1 MRRWVLP
8 ACAMALRMK
17 CTRQRCQVALNI
29 LVMAAFSPSWGIRHD
44 ELDAA
49 QAASGQ
55 AAQEVRPER
64 FSFAVA
70 DGHAQHFAAV
80 RAVARYEKGA
90 IFALECTSFDGRR
103 SALECKSGGRVMW
116 VGFWKAEAKKVPYK
130 HPWRDEKGS
139 YRARKGG

>member
-8 ACAMALRMK
+8 ACAMALHMK

-70 DGHAQHFAAV
+70 DGHAQHFAAAICIDTNSDDD
-80 RAVARYEKGA
+80 RHRYNMMITA
-90 IFALECTSFDGRR
+90 SFDVGGIEPTIRPLSFDR
-103 SALECKSGGRVMW
+103 TPQEGLDPLVVAPPGEARLEVRIMAPFS
-116 VGFWKAEAKKVPYK
+116 
-130 HPWRDEKGS
+130 
-139 YRARKGG
+139 